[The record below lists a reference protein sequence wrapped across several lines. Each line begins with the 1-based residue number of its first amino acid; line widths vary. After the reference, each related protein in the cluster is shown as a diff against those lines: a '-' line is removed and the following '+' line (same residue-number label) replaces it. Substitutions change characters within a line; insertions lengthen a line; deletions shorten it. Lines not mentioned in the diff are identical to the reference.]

1 MLGVSKAA
9 ISHEDDDGGERSHDA
24 SARSIASRTSGCRS
38 SRVISARAVERVV
51 GRKAVDAYVTAIAA
65 KLDLPLRRVV
75 ARLAQALQFAGA
87 ERRPVALVRLDMI
100 DHRRSLNETAL
111 QTKLAQWVL
120 SQLKPAQTL
129 PARGLVEIRPRNRI
143 AANNH
148 HAAPPVR
155 GQPIRAAASNGL
167 NCVVGAAARPITN
180 ATVPSMRCVALRLS
194 GARLPA
200 ASVRIVVCATHIDRT
215 GLSCISRPS
224 SNSRSRLASAGDII
238 FVVWANSWKR
248 SAIMLS
254 VKPTRSSDG
263 LKKSQFQGS

>member
-51 GRKAVDAYVTAIAA
+51 GISRKAVDAYVTAIAA

-143 AANNH
+143 AANSH
-148 HAAPPVR
+148 HAAPPCPRSADQSRGIERPELCRRCRSETHNQRHRAVDAVR
-155 GQPIRAAASNGL
+155 
-167 NCVVGAAARPITN
+167 
-180 ATVPSMRCVALRLS
+180 
-194 GARLPA
+194 
-200 ASVRIVVCATHIDRT
+200 
-215 GLSCISRPS
+215 
-224 SNSRSRLASAGDII
+224 RLALVRCAVAGRIG
-238 FVVWANSWKR
+238 ANR
-248 SAIMLS
+248 GMRHAH
-254 VKPTRSSDG
+254 
-263 LKKSQFQGS
+263 